1 MCVDDQHSNVD
12 VYEPPLRK
20 ASLQLEIRVA
30 AVAVREN
37 VRLSHTTESVHIFYE
52 NYELL
57 SK

>member
-12 VYEPPLRK
+12 FYEPPLRK

-37 VRLSHTTESVHIFYE
+37 VRLSHTTESNDISCE
-52 NYELL
+52 NHELL